1 MKKRKYVYLLHGDG
15 HGNNIIIFDGIS
27 QLLFVFIRQ
36 ITTIIKIIAG
46 FMKKCAS
53 HFL

>member
-1 MKKRKYVYLLHGDG
+1 MPLNEEKNTYILHGDG

-36 ITTIIKIIAG
+36 ITDYYGI
-46 FMKKCAS
+46 
-53 HFL
+53 L